1 MKKWFHSPLFWTGT
15 AVFVIVFVCAASLL
29 YYSVRCINHFVV
41 LDENVTAAWA
51 QVDNQ
56 YQRRADLINNL
67 VNTVKGYASHEK
79 ETLEDVT
86 KARQQ
91 AAQYNLNAQDLSN
104 PEALKNFEQAQQ
116 SLTGALSR
124 MLLVVEQYP
133 DLKANQN
140 FLSLQSQ
147 LEGTEN
153 RIAVARAD
161 YIQAVFALNSGL
173 RQFPAGWI
181 ARQFGGIQTKASFA
195 ASQEAVQVPTVQF

>member
-1 MKKWFHSPLFWTGT
+1 MAKLTEKPLFWTGMV
-15 AVFVIVFVCAASLL
+15 VFVLVIFSIVGIF
-29 YYSVRCINHFVV
+29 YYSVRCVNHFVV

-51 QVDNQ
+51 QVENQ

-67 VNTVKGYASHEK
+67 VNTVKGYAAHEQD
-79 ETLEDVT
+79 TLEKVT

-91 AAQYNLNAQDLSN
+91 VAQYTITSQDLNS
-104 PEALKNFEQAQQ
+104 PQALRNFEQAQQ
-116 SLTGALSR
+116 SLTEALSR
-124 MLLVVEQYP
+124 MLLVVERYP

-140 FLSLQSQ
+140 FLALQSQ

-153 RIAVARAD
+153 RIAVARQD

-181 ARQFGGIQTKASFA
+181 ARNFGGIQSKASFSSA
-195 ASQEAVQVPTVQF
+195 EQTAKVPEVQF